1 MYCKIVLEDG
11 GPTVGGGSYSP
22 PAPPPPPPPPHPPP
36 PPPATKFASQGD
48 AHMRTN
54 TQIKFWYYPLCVG

>member
-11 GPTVGGGSYSP
+11 GPTVGGGGGVCG
-22 PAPPPPPPPPHPPP
+22 PPPPTTP
-36 PPPATKFASQGD
+36 PPPAAKFASQDD